1 MSGEPAKKKPARS
14 SWQAWINAWISYFI
28 LALHSFS
35 SFGSTILA
43 HPDLV

>member
-1 MSGEPAKKKPARS
+1 MPGEPAKKTCQKFLAGMN
-14 SWQAWINAWISYFI
+14 QCVISYFI

-43 HPDLV
+43 HPDRV

>member
-1 MSGEPAKKKPARS
+1 MQGGSQKKAR
-14 SWQAWINAWISYFI
+14 QKFLAGVDQCMISYFI

-35 SFGSTILA
+35 SFGSTMLA